1 MNLETL
7 FWPQNKFK
15 NTMYIR
21 QKYPVKFETEDCL
34 DYFNRSEDKQG
45 FVKFYLDTRL
55 LYYVLTDI
63 VCNTISWRKSQ
74 GIVVISQEDELT
86 PEWVFLEEGWKFV
99 LSEYCIYLDEQQKHI
114 YGKRDVLE
122 KLQAL
127 FEAFRY
133 VYEDIV
139 PIACITGN

>member
-1 MNLETL
+1 MNLENI

-15 NTMYIR
+15 NTIYTR
-21 QKYPVKFETEDCL
+21 SKYPVKIETDEIYT
-34 DYFNRSEDKQG
+34 YFDRSEDKQG
-45 FVKFYLDTRL
+45 FVKHYLDTRL

-86 PEWVFLEEGWKFV
+86 PEWIFFEEGWKFV

-133 VYEDIV
+133 VYEDRFSR
-139 PIACITGN
+139 